1 MLEKVSIMSEKTV
14 ITTTAIDSGIVA
26 IARRSLVKA
35 AKGTGE
41 VIQGYA
47 DALCMVHNVRALDT
61 GAALTPWYEL
71 RGKDAKGVK
80 AERALFVTDMTEAGF
95 GKGTVDVYW
104 QRVKEASGYVTA
116 GNRVKGASD
125 TDGKTAAELKTI
137 INRILKAE
145 EDGEDCH
152 ASTILETLKDAYI
165 VLTGERF
172 DAKK

>member
-1 MLEKVSIMSEKTV
+1 MSDTTI

-26 IARRSLVKA
+26 SARRNLVKA

-47 DALCMVHNVRALDT
+47 DALCLTYNVRALDT

-71 RGKDAKGVK
+71 KGKDAKGIK
-80 AERALFVTDMTEAGF
+80 AERAEFVTAMTEAGF
-95 GKGTVDVYW
+95 NDCTVKVYW

-125 TDGKTAAELKTI
+125 TDGKTLTELKTI
-137 INRILKAE
+137 INRIFKAE
-145 EDGEDCH
+145 ESGEDCK
-152 ASTILETLKDAYI
+152 ASDVKGLLMEAFEALGGDVDTL
-165 VLTGERF
+165 G
-172 DAKK
+172 